1 MRKLLCAA
9 TALCALVGAY
19 SPARAEID
27 VTPDLTMGGRLRQG
41 MTLAY
46 GDYAAG
52 GPTLG
57 QALYLGEITSSWRP
71 NSQLTVTTDLWIRG
85 DFYPEIGGDL
95 TAPATGAAW
104 NTPKQLGRFGYALN
118 KTVAMPSGLAL
129 PTNPPYTTLYGTT
142 DNRILTQAK
151 FNEEMLREAAV
162 KWSDSGDRVGLKVG
176 KFVRAWGQSDGIR
189 LLDVLHAQD
198 FRQKFIFAEADEARI
213 PSWMMAADL
222 KLDKL
227 GVGAPLEAVGLGD
240 PRMELIYMPEY
251 HHNRFIINND
261 TPSSNTNGGLY
272 GISEPMLIN
281 PASGYG
287 IPFAGANLHDR
298 NPHAMNWKEPTLGAR
313 LKFDTLG
320 GEGTLNALHGYQEFF
335 ILKLTGGEFVVGN
348 PYFNQGQALAVQHLS
363 VKAVEA
369 AANLALLPN
378 VANGP
383 AVIQNGVFGAASGG
397 ACSVNLSC
405 SLNADF
411 DLDYRYRRDLIGFS
425 YTRDMVELPMGPK
438 AVSPVVR
445 MEGSYEFNKP
455 FNRSVVNTVSY
466 PAALG
471 APAPANY
478 SIAGTASG
486 SGALLIDPSRAVAR
500 RNQASAM
507 VGFDYFLWLP
517 FIQDQESSF
526 FTSLQV
532 FTVVTPNG
540 KDLLFQAP
548 YAAYMTTVN
557 SIQNYVTLLVDKTFD
572 HGRLGWNTLG
582 VIDIQNHGRAVRQ
595 RLDFNYFGD
604 NWRPRIELSH
614 FDAAPE
620 RGVIGFMQHADNVE
634 FSVTFQ
640 F

>member
-1 MRKLLCAA
+1 MRKILCAA
-9 TALCALVGAY
+9 TAVCALIGAY
-19 SPARAEID
+19 GPARAEID

-46 GDYAAG
+46 GDYAAN

-57 QALYLGEITSSWRP
+57 QALYLGEVTSSWRP
-71 NSQLTVTTDLWIRG
+71 NSEFTVTTDIWVRG
-85 DFYPEIGGDL
+85 DLYPKIGGNL
-95 TAPATGAAW
+95 TAPATGGSY
-104 NTPKQLGRFGYALN
+104 NTPNFLGRFGYALN
-118 KTVAMPSGLAL
+118 KQVAMPTGPLSA
-129 PTNPPYTTLYGTT
+129 NPPSTIYGTN
-142 DNRILTQAK
+142 DERIISQLK

-162 KWSDSGDRVGLKVG
+162 NWTDPDNRVGIKVG
-176 KFVRAWGQSDGIR
+176 KFVRAWGQADGIR

-222 KLDKL
+222 KLNKL
-227 GVGAPLEAVGLGD
+227 GVGAPLEAVGLAD

-251 HHNRFIINND
+251 HHDRFIINND

-272 GISEPMLIN
+272 GLSEPMLTN
-281 PASGYG
+281 PANGYG

-298 NPHAMNWKEPTLGAR
+298 APHAMNWADPTLGAR

-320 GEGTLNALHGYQEFF
+320 GEGTINALHGYQEFF

-348 PYFNQGQALAVQHLS
+348 PYYNQSKALGVQHLS
-363 VKAVEA
+363 PAQVES
-369 AANLALLPN
+369 AANLALLGALPGGAG
-378 VANGP
+378 VL
-383 AVIQNGVFGAASGG
+383 QNGVFGALPGSP
-397 ACSVNLSC
+397 CSTNLPC

-411 DLDYRYRRDLIGFS
+411 DLDYRYRRDLVGLS

-438 AVSPVVR
+438 GVTPVVR
-445 MEGSYEFNKP
+445 MEGSYEFYKP
-455 FNRSVVNTVSY
+455 FNRSMVNTVANPST
-466 PAALG
+466 LG
-471 APAPANY
+471 LGPNVNIP
-478 SIAGTASG
+478 GTASG
-486 SGALLIDPSRAVAR
+486 SGALLVDPSRDIAH
-500 RNQASAM
+500 RNQLSTM
-507 VGFDYFLWLP
+507 VGVDYFLWLP

-526 FTSLQV
+526 FTSAQI
-532 FTVVTPNG
+532 FTVATPNG
-540 KDLLFQAP
+540 KSLLFQAP
-548 YAAYMTTVN
+548 YAGYMTTVN
-557 SIQNYVTLLVDKTFD
+557 TVQNYFTLLVDKTFD
-572 HGRLGWNTLG
+572 HGRLGWNTLA

-620 RGVIGFMQHADNVE
+620 HGVIGFMQHADNVE
-634 FSVTFQ
+634 ASVTFQ